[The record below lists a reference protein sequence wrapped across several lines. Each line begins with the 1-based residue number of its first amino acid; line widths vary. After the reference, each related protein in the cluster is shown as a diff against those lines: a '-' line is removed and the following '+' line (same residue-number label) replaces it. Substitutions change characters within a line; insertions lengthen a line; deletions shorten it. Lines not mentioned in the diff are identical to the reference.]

1 MDSKNLIII
10 CVTAIICL
18 AIVAGAFVLL
28 NNGTDDSTVAVDN
41 TTNEDTVN
49 ETDEVNTNDD
59 SSESTPR
66 LGSKENPKTSA
77 DHPSGSSGDLN
88 PNYGD
93 YYYINGGL
101 YRDDNKYLGGAGTY
115 TFISG
120 NNPYEDDSSSSGDWY
135 GKCTTHGWV
144 KLNSDKHCPQC
155 VAEGKDPRVL
165 KNSIYQ
171 K

>member
-18 AIVAGAFVLL
+18 AIVAGVFVFM
-28 NNGTDDSTVAVDN
+28 NNGSDDSTVS
-41 TTNEDTVN
+41 TDTA
-49 ETDEVNTNDD
+49 TNDSVSTSQLKD
-59 SSESTPR
+59 SDESSKSSSAE
-66 LGSKENPKTSA
+66 LGSIDNPKIGADTS
-77 DHPSGSSGDLN
+77 DGSHGGELN

-93 YYYINGGL
+93 YYVIDGGL
-101 YRDDNKYLGGAGTY
+101 FRDDNQYLGGAGTY

-120 NNPYEDDSSSSGDWY
+120 KNPYDGTSTGGDWY

-144 KLNSDKHCPQC
+144 KLDSEQHCPQC
-155 VAEGKDPRVL
+155 VDEGKDPRVL
-165 KNSIYQ
+165 KNSKYQ